1 MSTWM
6 SIGFDPDQMDP
17 ATEPY
22 AQASMSEAGDDAV
35 PRLTGGLGQAVAG
48 GFGAVSGPR
57 GSSTHWIAGA
67 IKHLVAREAIQPA
80 TVRPLTK

>member
-22 AQASMSEAGDDAV
+22 AQASMSEAGDDAA
-35 PRLTGGLGQAVAG
+35 PRLTGSLGHAAPGGL
-48 GFGAVSGPR
+48 GAVSGPR

-67 IKHLVAREAIQPA
+67 IKHLVARHPTLPVPRMKA
-80 TVRPLTK
+80 